1 MKILLIL
8 STIINILIFCFCD
21 TKTSESD
28 IIFIGIND
36 KNLKEYEGQFPLSNG
51 MSFNS
56 YLIIDEK
63 IIIINGVEKQY
74 ENEWLENIQ
83 KNIKGREPDF
93 ILIQHM
99 EPDASESLQL
109 LLKNYPKIKII
120 SSFKS
125 FSLMKKYYE
134 EEFKENRIIAKE
146 GDELN
151 LGKHTLHVI
160 ETPMVHWPE
169 VIVVYDSFSKI
180 LFSCDAFGKFG
191 VIDASEKWED
201 EARRYYFGIIGKY
214 GKQVQ
219 SLLKKI
225 SKFEIKNI
233 FPNHGPIL
241 TQNIEH
247 YISLY
252 DKWSKYEYEEDGV
265 AIVYSTVH
273 GHTKVAVDK
282 LEEKLKSLGVKY
294 IIHNLSFS
302 HVSNVVA
309 DAFKYSK
316 LVLATINYHDGIY
329 PFMRIFLNL
338 LITRNYQ
345 NRLVSI
351 IENYSWKSNNGVVI
365 TEKLKNCKN
374 LTFLHQAICIHS
386 SVKAEDIEEI
396 NNLANKLS

>member
-1 MKILLIL
+1 MKILIIL
-8 STIINILIFCFCD
+8 SKIINILIFCFCD

-151 LGKHTLHVI
+151 LGK
-160 ETPMVHWPE
+160 
-169 VIVVYDSFSKI
+169 
-180 LFSCDAFGKFG
+180 
-191 VIDASEKWED
+191 
-201 EARRYYFGIIGKY
+201 
-214 GKQVQ
+214 QQ
-219 SLLKKI
+219 
-225 SKFEIKNI
+225 
-233 FPNHGPIL
+233 
-241 TQNIEH
+241 
-247 YISLY
+247 
-252 DKWSKYEYEEDGV
+252 
-265 AIVYSTVH
+265 
-273 GHTKVAVDK
+273 
-282 LEEKLKSLGVKY
+282 
-294 IIHNLSFS
+294 
-302 HVSNVVA
+302 
-309 DAFKYSK
+309 
-316 LVLATINYHDGIY
+316 
-329 PFMRIFLNL
+329 
-338 LITRNYQ
+338 
-345 NRLVSI
+345 
-351 IENYSWKSNNGVVI
+351 
-365 TEKLKNCKN
+365 
-374 LTFLHQAICIHS
+374 
-386 SVKAEDIEEI
+386 
-396 NNLANKLS
+396 